1 MLVYKCSND
10 IYRVFLW
17 LKWIEKKIL
26 LAKKP
31 VGLIFRAS

>member
-1 MLVYKCSND
+1 MLVYESSND

-17 LKWIEKKIL
+17 LKWVEKKIL

-31 VGLIFRAS
+31 IDLIF